1 MKFVV
6 APSPHRIESLM
17 GYILRLT
24 EANGYPTTS
33 YVIHAMT
40 GKWFVS
46 KHGRLDA
53 APLARLAGLTA
64 EQVSRMTLVVT
75 TRSKSIFNIAGCE
88 LTSND
93 MRPGHPRICPK
104 CLEENGCCDTFWEI
118 SHACACPTHGVWLEE
133 VCPGCS
139 KGLAWTR
146 GKLAECRCG
155 YDLTKIDTG
164 GAPGPVLAVM
174 AALRAAT
181 FRDPAIAP
189 WPEHM
194 DHLRG
199 MDLGQLCKL
208 IWVMSDELHRLKH
221 GGSVVRSRAKL
232 TGYLPEVA
240 QALTEWP
247 HGFRRFLDENYA
259 KELDATKCLPRF
271 RDRFSWVLTRLAKNT
286 HEGDTRFRPLVQE
299 VFTFASR
306 YWTKSH
312 LMPRDGMFDWI
323 VLPEKMRW
331 GSAGECAQIMGLHMS
346 TMKRDAV
353 ELQFPYRLAANA
365 NSRRGKTY
373 DLDWARA
380 QAPKSHHRSMGVRQ
394 AARLLGVSNGAV
406 QELRIRGAFGKSRR
420 TSRNGTFS
428 REDIE
433 VLRKRFAAAVATAPK
448 KRHRSFPTVDRL
460 ARLLY
465 LDTKQKASLYEAV
478 LDGRIKVQGN
488 AGSSPEQIDPEDM
501 PTLLGNYLT
510 QRDQFI
516 TLKESSERLQCAI
529 PVVEGLIE
537 SGHVKRKRFRG
548 RERLI
553 RKSVETF
560 DKKYTL
566 VCGMRR
572 RLKLPAHVVSKKMD
586 EMKLKALRIPCLQYT
601 ALLLKKKQSMAV
613 EAALRNQFRLRE
625 LRIR

>member
-6 APSPHRIESLM
+6 APSPHHIESLM

-40 GKWFVS
+40 GKWFAS

-53 APLARLAGLTA
+53 APLARLAGLTE
-64 EQVSRMTLVVT
+64 EQVNRLTLVVT
-75 TRSKSIFNIAGCE
+75 TRSKCIFNIAGCE

-104 CLEENGCCDTFWEI
+104 CLEEKGCCDTFWEI
-118 SHACACPTHGVWLEE
+118 SHACACPTHGAWLVE
-133 VCPGCS
+133 VCPGCG

-155 YDLTKIDTG
+155 YDLTKADLER
-164 GAPGPVLAVM
+164 APEPVLALM

-208 IWVMSDELHRLKH
+208 IWVMSDELHRLRH
-221 GGSVVRSRAKL
+221 GGNVVRNRGKL
-232 TGYLPEVA
+232 TGYVPEVA
-240 QALTEWP
+240 EALTDWP
-247 HGFRRFLDENYA
+247 LGFRRFLEKNYS
-259 KELDATKCLPRF
+259 KELDAAECLPKF
-271 RDRFSWVLTRLAKNT
+271 RRRFSWVLARLAKNT
-286 HEGDTRFRPLVQE
+286 REGYMRFRPLVQE

-306 YWTKSH
+306 YWTRSH
-312 LMPRDGMFDWI
+312 LMPRDGRLDWV

-331 GSAGECAQIMGLHMS
+331 GSAGECAQIMGLHTA

-353 ELQFPYRLAANA
+353 EQQFPYRLAVSA
-365 NSRRGKTY
+365 NSSRGKTY

-394 AARLLGVSNGAV
+394 AARLLGVSNGAIE
-406 QELRIRGAFGKSRR
+406 QLRVKGVFGKSRR
-420 TSRNGTFS
+420 TSRNGIFS

-433 VLRKRFAAAVATAPK
+433 VMRRRFAAAVATAPK
-448 KRHRSFPTVDRL
+448 KRHKSFPTVDRL
-460 ARLLY
+460 SRVLY
-465 LDTKQKASLYEAV
+465 LDTKQKASLYEGI
-478 LDGRIKVQGN
+478 LDGKIKVQGN
-488 AGSSPEQIDPEDM
+488 AGSSPEQYQIDPSEM
-501 PTLLGNYLT
+501 PTILGDHLAA
-510 QRDQFI
+510 RGQFI
-516 TLKESSERLQCAI
+516 SYKEAGERLLC
-529 PVVEGLIE
+529 VVPIVQGLVKSKYI
-537 SGHVKRKRFRG
+537 KRKRFRG

-553 RKSVETF
+553 RESVEAF
-560 DKKYTL
+560 ERKYES
-566 VCGMRR
+566 VSSVRR
-572 RLKLPAHVVSKKMD
+572 RLNLPVNVVSKTIEELEIK
-586 EMKLKALRIPCLQYT
+586 KVIVPCLQY
-601 ALLLKKKQSMAV
+601 SAV
-613 EAALRNQFRLRE
+613 ILEKEHVSVLEAALRSRP
-625 LRIR
+625 